1 MNKPERTKETLYAFV
16 FVIVLITLLIVT
28 TDQSPEWIYQGF

>member
-1 MNKPERTKETLYAFV
+1 MLYAIILALI
-16 FVIVLITLLIVT
+16 VIALLIVT

>member
-1 MNKPERTKETLYAFV
+1 MDKPSRSKETLYAF
-16 FVIVLITLLIVT
+16 ILVLIVVTLLIVT